1 MSTQAKQ
8 LNDVPTVDI
17 GPSTRILALDSSGA
31 VGKGTLPSS
40 GWQQSADIRLSPGKW
55 YRVVDVNLTGVGT
68 MAVMRYYH
76 YTAPRNLLLSISFD
90 AFGNITDGIDVR
102 VLAGVPIHIT
112 KIRCVVDKY
121 NTAWAGHIDIY
132 VGGGTGAEIT
142 IVGLSGLGMR
152 VCDIAEDP
160 SIEGA
165 NLVKEF
171 DLKSGGVIYCT
182 AIGPYLVA
190 YKEKG
195 GPHEHICEEYGR
207 SADKFQSDISVGAD
221 RGAGHKRGCVGV
233 LESVALSA
241 KGGFEHAYRNGTV
254 SDYHGVI
261 CEFPVCGSRIHGAG
275 ISVRADK
282 YRSDSDIRYVGHGN
296 VHPQVQVRQLDSVG
310 YIHYNK
316 SANLITRK
324 EVVAA

>member
-1 MSTQAKQ
+1 
-8 LNDVPTVDI
+8 
-17 GPSTRILALDSSGA
+17 
-31 VGKGTLPSS
+31 
-40 GWQQSADIRLSPGKW
+40 
-55 YRVVDVNLTGVGT
+55 

-102 VLAGVPIHIT
+102 VLAGTPIHIT

-132 VGGGTGAEIT
+132 VGGGTGAEAT
-142 IVGLSGLGMR
+142 VVGLSGLGMR

-160 SIEGA
+160 TIEGA

-171 DLKSGGVIYCT
+171 DLESMGGVIYCT

-195 GPHEHICEEYGR
+195 GSHEHCG
-207 SADKFQSDISVGAD
+207 KNSDFGLHQTI
-221 RGAGHKRGCVGV
+221 GAGHDSEHGIYQRLQHLYDGWSIFVHNRGRSWTATKCEP
-233 LESVALSA
+233 LWDTA
-241 KGGFEHAYRNGTV
+241 GGDILPIRGA
-254 SDYHGVI
+254 VI
-261 CEFPVCGSRIHGAG
+261 PQSRGEGIHKV
-275 ISVRADK
+275 IHCD
-282 YRSDSDIRYVGHGN
+282 RSDRPSFYN
-296 VHPQVQVRQLDSVG
+296 LDYTVD
-310 YIHYNK
+310 
-316 SANLITRK
+316 LTPRK

>member
-1 MSTQAKQ
+1 MSTAKKI
-8 LNDVPTVDI
+8 NDVPTVDI

-40 GWQQSADIRLSPGKW
+40 GWQQSAESSLSRGKW
-55 YRVVDVNLTGVGT
+55 YRVADVNRTGVGT

-76 YTAPRNLLLSISFD
+76 NNAPRNLLISISFD
-90 AFGNITDGIDVR
+90 AFGDIADGIDVR

-132 VGGGTGAEIT
+132 VGGGTGSDAT
-142 IVGLSGLGMR
+142 TVGLSGLGMR
-152 VCDIAEDP
+152 VCDITEAP

-171 DLKSGGVIYCT
+171 DLNSGGVICCT

-195 GPHEHICEEYGR
+195 GPHERWKNPFSYETSGADDGR
-207 SADKFQSDISVGAD
+207 VGISGELLRLQRHCQSPDRHLSNGLCVPKHSGRGEVGLHDCDKRGLQTRYCNVAYRDRAVPSVGTWIPSIYGAD
-221 RGAGHKRGCVGV
+221 AG
-233 LESVALSA
+233 LA
-241 KGGFEHAYRNGTV
+241 
-254 SDYHGVI
+254 
-261 CEFPVCGSRIHGAG
+261 
-275 ISVRADK
+275 
-282 YRSDSDIRYVGHGN
+282 
-296 VHPQVQVRQLDSVG
+296 HPDL
-310 YIHYNK
+310 
-316 SANLITRK
+316 TPRK
-324 EVVAA
+324 EVAA